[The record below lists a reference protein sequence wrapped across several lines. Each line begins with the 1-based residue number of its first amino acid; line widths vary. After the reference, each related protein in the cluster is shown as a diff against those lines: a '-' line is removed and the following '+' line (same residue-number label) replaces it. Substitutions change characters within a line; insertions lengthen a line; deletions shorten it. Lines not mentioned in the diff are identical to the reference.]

1 MLLKGTGRLEGR
13 TDSVCDSLPSR
24 PRPLEVLSPG
34 LMPPSS
40 EGTPGS
46 VEFAL
51 FELCGSSVQKGRRVS
66 GRRNSAL
73 PAAGSDERELL
84 DRRTFLRAAAIPCL
98 LACGGAP
105 PAAAAPALS
114 SPEDDS
120 RFIVEAKFYEKLAY
134 KKIKCKLCPRECV
147 IDDRER
153 GYCGVRENRG
163 GTYYTLVHSRV
174 VTAHIDP
181 IEKKPLF
188 HFHPGTVAFSL
199 ATAGCNV
206 NCKMCQNWEISQ
218 VRPEQVRSTYLPPRD
233 VAAVAQQNH
242 CPSIAYTYSEPV
254 IFYEYVMDA
263 AEAGHAAGI
272 KSVVITG
279 GYIQQDPLKKMC
291 QGVDAI
297 KVDLK
302 AFSPK
307 FYKEVVKGEL
317 KPILD
322 TLVRIR
328 KEGRWSEIVYLV
340 IPTLNDS
347 DAEFRDLARWVK
359 SELGLDVPVHFTR
372 FHPEYLLNNLPPTPV
387 ETLER
392 AKAIADAEG
401 LHFVY
406 IGNVPGH
413 PAENTS
419 CPKCQRVVV
428 QRLGFTIEQM
438 HIRTGKCEFCQQVIP
453 GVWT

>member
-1 MLLKGTGRLEGR
+1 MLLKGTNRFETG
-13 TDSVCDSLPSR
+13 TDWTCDSLPDR
-24 PRPLEVLSPG
+24 PPG
-34 LMPPSS
+34 LHVASPDFVA
-40 EGTPGS
+40 S
-46 VEFAL
+46 V
-51 FELCGSSVQKGRRVS
+51 
-66 GRRNSAL
+66 
-73 PAAGSDERELL
+73 GSDEKALL
-84 DRRTFLRAAAIPCL
+84 DRRTFLRAAATVPCL
-98 LACGGAP
+98 LACTGASATRGIARP
-105 PAAAAPALS
+105 FPAA
-114 SPEDDS
+114 SPPDDDS

-188 HFHPGTVAFSL
+188 HFRPGTVAFSL

-233 VAAVAQQNH
+233 LAALARQNQ
-242 CPSIAYTYSEPV
+242 CPTIAYTYSEPV
-254 IFYEYVMDA
+254 VFYEYVMDA
-263 AEAGHAAGI
+263 AEAGHAAGV
-272 KSVVITG
+272 KSVVISG
-279 GYIQQDPLKKMC
+279 GYIHTDPLKKMC

-302 AFSPK
+302 AFSQK
-307 FYKEVVKGEL
+307 FYKEVVNGDL
-317 KPILD
+317 KPVLD
-322 TLVRIR
+322 TLVTIR
-328 KEGRWSEIVYLV
+328 KEGRWTEIVYLV
-340 IPTLNDS
+340 VPTLNDS
-347 DAEFRDLARWVK
+347 EAEFKELARWVK
-359 SELGLDVPVHFTR
+359 SELGPDVPIHFTR
-372 FHPEYLLNNLPPTPV
+372 FHPEYLLKNLPPTPL

-392 AKAIADAEG
+392 AKAVADAEG
-401 LHFVY
+401 LHFAY

-413 PAENTS
+413 PAENTR
-419 CPKCQRVVV
+419 CPKCRRVIVA
-428 QRLGFTIEQM
+428 RLGFTIQEM
-438 HIRTGKCEFCQQVIP
+438 HIRKGKCEYCQQVIP